1 MRILKIILKNTFRHK
16 LRTRLTILSIAIAV
30 LAFGMLR
37 TIVDSVYTGVERASA
52 KRLVVR
58 NAISMAF
65 PLPLSYEEKIRQ
77 TDGVKLITSFTWFGG
92 MYRDEKTF
100 FPNFAVEPRALP
112 ELYPENIVPPDQI
125 EAFLKD
131 RKGALVGRKLAER
144 FGWEVGDP
152 ITLKG
157 TIYPGNWDFV
167 IRAIYKGKDRDTD
180 ERLFFFH
187 WDYLNETMKRDAPGR
202 ADQVGSF
209 SVGLSASANP
219 ADVAAA
225 IDDTFKNSR
234 AETLTESE
242 KAFSLHMLAMVD
254 AIIVVIRLVAFVVI
268 IIIVAVAANTMSM
281 TTRERIGEF
290 SIFKTL
296 GFGPFWIGSLI
307 FGESFIISFIGCL
320 FGIAL
325 TFPAAKIFKD
335 LTSAF
340 VPYFEIRSTTIWLDL
355 TWAVVIGTVAGLVPT
370 WRAIRIK
377 VADGLRRIG

>member
-1 MRILKIILKNTFRHK
+1 MRILKIIFKNTFRHK
-16 LRTRLTILSIAIAV
+16 LRTGLTILSIAIAI
-30 LAFGMLR
+30 LAFGMIR
-37 TIVDSVYTGVERASA
+37 SIVDTVYTGIDRASA
-52 KRLVVR
+52 KRLFVR

-77 TDGVKLITSFTWFGG
+77 IDGVKLLTSFTWFGG

-131 RKGALVGRKLAER
+131 RRAALAGRKLAER
-144 FGWEVGDP
+144 FGWKVGDP

-167 IRAIYKGKDRDTD
+167 LRAIYKGKDQDTD

-187 WDYLNETMKRDAPGR
+187 WDYLNETMKREAPDR
-202 ADQVGSF
+202 ADLVGSF
-209 SVGLSASANP
+209 SVGISDSVNP
-219 ADVAAA
+219 ADVAAN
-225 IDDTFKNSR
+225 IDKVFENSR

-242 KAFSLHMLAMVD
+242 KAFTLHMIAMVD
-254 AIIVVIRLVAFVVI
+254 AIIVVIRLVAYIVI
-268 IIIVAVAANTMSM
+268 IIIIAVAANTMSM

-296 GFGPFWIGSLI
+296 GFGPFWISSLI
-307 FGESFIISFIGCL
+307 FGESFIISFAGCFL
-320 FGIAL
+320 GIIL

-340 VPYFEIRSTTIWLDL
+340 VPYFEVKTITIWLDL
-355 TWAVVIGTVAGLVPT
+355 AWAVVIGIIAGLVPT